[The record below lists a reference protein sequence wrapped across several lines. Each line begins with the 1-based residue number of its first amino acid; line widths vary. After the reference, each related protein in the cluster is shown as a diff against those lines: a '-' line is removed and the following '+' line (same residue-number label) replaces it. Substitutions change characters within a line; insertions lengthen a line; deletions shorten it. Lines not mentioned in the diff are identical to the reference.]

1 MQKKA
6 KIMIADDEE
15 RLRVTLGRMLTARG
29 LDVVTL
35 ASGQEAL
42 ERLKSDSFDVVLLDL
57 RMPGMS
63 GLETL
68 ARMKEVDPSVE
79 VILLTGHASM
89 EAAREATKL
98 GVYDY
103 LLKPCSVDE
112 IILRI
117 ESAYERRGEKAR
129 TSRTKN
135 AGKPE

>member
-1 MQKKA
+1 MQKKP

-15 RLRVTLGRMLTARG
+15 RLRITLGRMLTARG
-29 LDVVTL
+29 LDVATV
-35 ASGQEAL
+35 ASGQEAVEKL
-42 ERLKSDSFDVVLLDL
+42 ESDPFDVVLLDL

-68 ARMKEVDPSVE
+68 ARIKELDPSVE
-79 VILLTGHASM
+79 VILLSGHASV

-103 LLKPCSVDE
+103 LLKPCSVEE

-117 ESAYERRGEKAR
+117 ESACERKGEKAR
-129 TSRTKN
+129 TTRTKG
-135 AGKPE
+135 GKKTV